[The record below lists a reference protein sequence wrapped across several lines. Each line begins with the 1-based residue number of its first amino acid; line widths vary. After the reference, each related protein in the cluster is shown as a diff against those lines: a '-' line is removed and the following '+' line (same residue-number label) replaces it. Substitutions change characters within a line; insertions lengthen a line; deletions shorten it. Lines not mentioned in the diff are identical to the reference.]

1 VISRAKVLFPRG
13 ALRALGSTA
22 VAQHLSLP
30 ELNTGLD
37 DIRRSPADRGQVR
50 LVVARLGEGERE
62 VLEAGVLDPE
72 QGLIGDRWEARG
84 GQLTLMNARVA
95 ALVAGSRERWP
106 LAGDQ
111 LFVDLHLGLPPGTRL
126 AVGTAVVEISD
137 QPHRGCGKFSARF
150 GVDALKFVNSP
161 EGRELSLRGVNA
173 RVVGRGEV
181 RPGDAI
187 AKLAAAS

>member
-1 VISRAKVLFPRG
+1 VPR
-13 ALRALGSTA
+13 
-22 VAQHLSLP
+22 HLSLA

-37 DIRRSPADRGQVR
+37 EIRRSPADRGRVR

-62 VLEAGVLDPE
+62 VLEAGVLDPGE
-72 QGLIGDRWEARG
+72 GLISDRWEAHDGRPDL
-84 GQLTLMNARVA
+84 QLKLMNARVA
-95 ALVAGSRERWP
+95 DLVAGSRERWP

-111 LFVDLHLGLPPGTRL
+111 LFVDLHLCVPPGTRL
-126 AVGTAVVEISD
+126 AVGTAVVEITD

-161 EGRELSLRGVNA
+161 AGRELNLRGVNA
-173 RVVGRGEV
+173 RVVARGEV

-187 AKLAAAS
+187 AKLS